1 LRPICGVSCAAVA
14 VLLASGLGESKVRIS
29 APNILFVAV
38 VAGIVGQHGVLGL
51 SLSTSLAGIFL
62 VFLAGTGLAAA
73 VPFIPRA
80 IVVSRMV
87 LQYSSA
93 AI

>member
-38 VAGIVGQHGVLGL
+38 AAGIVGQHGVLGL
-51 SLSTSLAGIFL
+51 SLSTLLAGIFL